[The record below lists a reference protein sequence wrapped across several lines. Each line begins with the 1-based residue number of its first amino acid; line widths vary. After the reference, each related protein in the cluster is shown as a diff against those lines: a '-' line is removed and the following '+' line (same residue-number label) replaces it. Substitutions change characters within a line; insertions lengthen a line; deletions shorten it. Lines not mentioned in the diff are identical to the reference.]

1 MLLLKTV
8 LMFRAG
14 FLEVCAVVWN
24 AAELIEFS
32 KEAFVLRP
40 FIIVD

>member
-1 MLLLKTV
+1 MLSLKTV

-14 FLEVCAVVWN
+14 FLVVAAVN

-32 KEAFVLRP
+32 NEAVVLRP